1 MKKNIIFSA
10 LLILTTVACAPAPI
24 TPTENL
30 DDVPGFFSGLWHGLI
45 IFFSF
50 IGSLFDDDIGIYAT
64 LNNGGWYDFGFF
76 LGVAAIFGGSA
87 SSTR

>member
-10 LLILTTVACAPAPI
+10 LVILMISACAPAP
-24 TPTENL
+24 PVPLEVAE
-30 DDVPGFFSGLWHGLI
+30 DVPGFLSGLWHGLI

-50 IGSLFDDDIGIYAT
+50 IGSLFDDDIGIYAAV
-64 LNNGGWYDFGFF
+64 NNGGWYDFGFF
-76 LGVAAIFGGSA
+76 LGVGAIFGSGV